1 MEICEITSSMFPEDA
16 TGKVFGKYR
25 INHGSSWDTEIS
37 KYITSRRPV
46 TYEEITRIFEVEI
59 ESYLNLTFSFRMV
72 AAGEYRITIG
82 ELYANM
88 YFFDKVTSN
97 SSCVRKY
104 IDPFIYYGF
113 SKYVDSKLTLGR
125 NFRKQFPLKR
135 CEFASELKKYVR
147 VRKNRLER
155 ESYEKRIRNLEARVA
170 ELTTNKEEV
179 IEKTV
184 IYRIT
189 DKKWLYR

>member
-1 MEICEITSSMFPEDA
+1 MQEGCIMPNESTVNTQEGCIMPNESAVNTQEGCIMEICEITSSMFPEDA

-25 INHGSSWDTEIS
+25 INHGSSWDTEIG

-46 TYEEITRIFEVEI
+46 TYEETTRRFEVEI

-88 YFFDKVTSN
+88 YFFTKVTSDGG
-97 SSCVRKY
+97 CVRNY

-113 SKYVDSKLTLGR
+113 SKYVDPKLTLKE
-125 NFRKQFPLKR
+125 NF
-135 CEFASELKKYVR
+135 
-147 VRKNRLER
+147 
-155 ESYEKRIRNLEARVA
+155 
-170 ELTTNKEEV
+170 
-179 IEKTV
+179 
-184 IYRIT
+184 
-189 DKKWLYR
+189 